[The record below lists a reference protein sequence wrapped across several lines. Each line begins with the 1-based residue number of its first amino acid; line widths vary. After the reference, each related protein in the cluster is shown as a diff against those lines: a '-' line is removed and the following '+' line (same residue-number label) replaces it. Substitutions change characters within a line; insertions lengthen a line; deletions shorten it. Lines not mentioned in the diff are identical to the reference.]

1 MKTLVV
7 GATGATGRKLT
18 RILLEAGQEVK
29 VIVRSAESLPESVRN
44 HKNLEIIEAAILDLP
59 NEQLAGHLADCHAVA
74 SCLGH
79 NLTMKGVFGP
89 PRKLVTDAVRKLA
102 EAIGQNK
109 VSAPVKL
116 VLMNT
121 AGNRNRDLNEP
132 LSFADQLIIGLIRLL
147 IPPQSD
153 NEQAAEVLRKDVG
166 RNNPAIEWVVIRP
179 DSLIDEEHVTE
190 YTLHASPI
198 RSAITNPGKTSRINV
213 ADCMARLILDN
224 DLWNTWKGQMP
235 VVYNVS
241 T

>member
-1 MKTLVV
+1 MKTLIA
-7 GATGATGRKLT
+7 GATGATGSLLT
-18 RILLEAGQEVK
+18 RSLLEAGQDVK
-29 VIVRSAESLPESVRN
+29 VMVRSTDRLPEAIRN

-59 NEQLAGHLADCHAVA
+59 NEQLAGHLADCQAVA

-109 VSAPVKL
+109 VTAPVKL

-147 IPPQSD
+147 VPPQSD

-166 RNNPAIEWVVIRP
+166 RNNPAVEWVVIRP

-190 YTLHASPI
+190 YTLHASPTQ
-198 RSAITNPGKTSRINV
+198 SAITNPGKTSRINV

-224 DLWNTWKGQMP
+224 DLWEKWKGQMP